1 MEAGRWQ
8 LIQELFEAALEL
20 PDEHAQREF
29 LQARHADDPAL
40 LAEVKAMLRADRDGA
55 SMLDIDVA
63 QVAGS
68 LLLPPIPPGARFGH
82 YTAIRLLGE
91 GGMGVVYLAQR
102 HDLGSFA
109 AIKVLRDAW
118 LSPARRDR
126 FAAEQRLLA
135 QLNHPGIARLH
146 DADTLPDGTPWFAME
161 YVDGVALTDYCRVHR
176 CTVERRLQLFRQA
189 CEAVRYAHAHAV
201 IHRDIKPSNI
211 LVDAE
216 GRVRLL
222 DFGIAKHLDGFDG
235 AGPTR
240 TVFRLMT
247 PAYAAPEQLLGESVG
262 VHTDV
267 YTLGVVLYELLAG
280 DLPFDLRD
288 LSLPE
293 AMTVLRQQQPARPS
307 ERHAAASTDA
317 RAPGR
322 AEWADLD
329 VLCLKA
335 LHVEPQRRYT
345 SVESLVRDLDHYLAS
360 EPLEARPE
368 GWGYRAG
375 KFLRRNWQV
384 ATLSTASLAVLL
396 ALSAFYTW
404 RLASARDDARAEV
417 ARTARVQQLMVNL
430 FQGGDPLAGP
440 GADLRVVDL
449 LDQGAHEVEALSTD
463 PAVQADLLLNLG
475 RIQQQLGQFDKADA
489 LLSQSLRRR
498 IAVFGAGSPQAAES
512 RTAIGLLRIAQA
524 RPQEG
529 EQLIRE
535 ALQLVQAKLPP
546 DHPQVLAVRLAMGQ
560 ALRERGA
567 YAESIELLAHM
578 VGQLSASVAPAEQ
591 AAVLAELSGSQYA
604 AGDYVASRATLA
616 RVLKLHQGELGEA
629 HPMVAVDLA
638 RLAAIE
644 QDLGYYAEAEGLAR
658 RALAIT
664 EPWYG
669 ASSTRTADDLTTLG
683 RALAYQSK
691 FNEAVTVLQRALRI
705 QESNHGPAHTAVAE
719 AVNELGNVLAVQNL
733 QAEAAQHF
741 MRAADIYRR
750 VYGERHYL
758 VAIALSNVAYAQMQ
772 QADYLGAEELF
783 RRVIDIFSNTLA
795 PDNVN
800 TGIARI
806 KLGRTLLRAGRP
818 AEAVPETLAG
828 YRTLSAQ
835 TNPSISYLQAAR
847 SDLAAAYDAIDE
859 PQQASRFR
867 AERATV
873 AGGGTVAAAPA
884 GRTP

>member
-1 MEAGRWQ
+1 MEEGRWK

-20 PDEHAQREF
+20 PDEHAQQEY
-29 LQARHADDPAL
+29 LQARHAGDPAL
-40 LAEVKAMLRADRDGA
+40 IAEIQAMLRADRAGA
-55 SMLDIDVA
+55 SMLEIDVA
-63 QVAGS
+63 HVADS
-68 LLLPPIPPGARFGH
+68 MLRPLIPPGTHFGQ
-82 YTAIRLLGE
+82 YTAVRILGE
-91 GGMGVVYLAQR
+91 GGMGVVYLAKR
-102 HDLGSFA
+102 DDLGSFA

-118 LSPARRDR
+118 LSPARRHR

-135 QLNHPGIARLH
+135 RLDHPGIARLH
-146 DADTLPDGTPWFAME
+146 DADALPDGTPWFAME
-161 YVDGVALTDYCRVHR
+161 YVDGVALTEYCRMHR
-176 CTVERRLQLFRQA
+176 CTVARRLQLFRQA

-222 DFGIAKHLDGFDG
+222 DFGIAKQMGEFG
-235 AGPTR
+235 EAGPTR

-267 YTLGVVLYELLAG
+267 YALGVILYELLTG
-280 DLPFDLRD
+280 DLPFNLRD
-288 LSLPE
+288 LSLSE
-293 AMTVLRQQQPARPS
+293 AMAVLRQQQPARPS
-307 ERHAAASTDA
+307 ERHASASADT

-329 VLCLKA
+329 VLCLKT
-335 LHVEPQRRYT
+335 LHVEPQRRYS

-368 GWGYRAG
+368 GWGYRAH

-384 ATLSTASLAVLL
+384 ATLSAASLAVLL
-396 ALSAFYTW
+396 ALSAFYAW
-404 RLASARDDARAEV
+404 QLASARDDARAEV

-440 GADLRVVDL
+440 SADLRVIDL
-449 LDQGAHEVEALSTD
+449 LDRGAREVEALSTD
-463 PAVQADLLLNLG
+463 PAIQADLLHNLG

-498 IAVFGAGSPQAAES
+498 TATFGETSPQVAEVQA
-512 RTAIGLLRIAQA
+512 TIGLLRIAQA

-529 EQLIRE
+529 EQLIRG
-535 ALQLVQAKLPP
+535 ALQLVQDRLPP
-546 DHPQVLAVRLAMGQ
+546 DHPQVLAIRLAMGQ

-567 YAESIELLAHM
+567 YVESIDLLTRMA
-578 VGQLSASVAPAEQ
+578 GQLSAETAPVARAD
-591 AAVLAELSGSQYA
+591 VLAELSGSQYA

-616 RVLKLHQGELGEA
+616 RVLDLHRRELGQS

-644 QDLGYYAEAEGLAR
+644 QDLGYYAKAEQLAR
-658 RALAIT
+658 RALAIS
-664 EPWYG
+664 EPYYG
-669 ASSTRTADDLTTLG
+669 KSSTRTADDLTTLG
-683 RALAYQSK
+683 RALTYQSK
-691 FNEAVTVLQRALRI
+691 FDEAVSVLQRALRI
-705 QESNHGPAHTAVAE
+705 QESTHGLAHPAVAE
-719 AVNELGNVLAVQNL
+719 AVNELGNVLAVRNL
-733 QAEAAQHF
+733 QAEAAQMF
-741 MRAADIYRR
+741 MRAADIYRQ
-750 VYGERHYL
+750 VHGEQHYL

-772 QADYLGAEELF
+772 QADYVRAEALF
-783 RRVIDIFSNTLA
+783 RRVIDTFSRTLGPA
-795 PDNVN
+795 NVN

-806 KLGRTLLRAGRP
+806 KLGRTILRAGRP
-818 AEAVPETLAG
+818 AEAVTETLAG
-828 YRTLSAQ
+828 YRILSAQ

-847 SDLAAAYDAIDE
+847 ADLATAYDAINE
-859 PQQASRFR
+859 PQEAARFR
-867 AERATV
+867 TERSAV
-873 AGGGTVAAAPA
+873 EAGNAALKTRDP
-884 GRTP
+884 G